1 MSVCYQATQ
10 YDFDEENLI
19 KISGRLPVSIDETRA
34 ALVSTTDLTEAD
46 VLRYMNGGLFLSTE
60 LTQSYDGFF
69 ISKYNQNGGFFDM
82 DVTFTGGILPGEIG

>member
-1 MSVCYQATQ
+1 M
-10 YDFDEENLI
+10 
-19 KISGRLPVSIDETRA
+19 
-34 ALVSTTDLTEAD
+34 STTDLTEAD

-82 DVTFTGGILPGEIG
+82 DVTFTGGIVPGEIGSLSDQQFQLV